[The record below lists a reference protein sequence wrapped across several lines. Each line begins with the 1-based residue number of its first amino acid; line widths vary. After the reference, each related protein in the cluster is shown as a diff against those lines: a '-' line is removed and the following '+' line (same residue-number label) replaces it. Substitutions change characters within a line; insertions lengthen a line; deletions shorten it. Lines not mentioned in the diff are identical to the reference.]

1 MRITAIGALALL
13 CAGCV
18 TTERVRFQPTA
29 QQEAVTRDGQSALV
43 SRKKNSIVM
52 VRPANREFSSGS
64 RPVFVVGMTNLTRS
78 PLEFRVSDIEAAQSV
93 NGQLAGLK
101 VITYEDLVSEERTR
115 QVAAAVLVGLAAG
128 ANAAAASRA
137 GYYSHNTTVYT
148 PRGTYTA
155 TTTGYSPAAAAIAQS
170 NATAQNEAMIG
181 ATIER
186 GQQNLAM
193 LEQAVMKTIRCSLE
207 SGTAAN
213 CICNRSPAQATAESS
228 IALP

>member
-1 MRITAIGALALL
+1 
-13 CAGCV
+13 
-18 TTERVRFQPTA
+18 
-29 QQEAVTRDGQSALV
+29 
-43 SRKKNSIVM
+43 
-52 VRPANREFSSGS
+52 
-64 RPVFVVGMTNLTRS
+64 
-78 PLEFRVSDIEAAQSV
+78 V

-101 VITYEDLVSEERTR
+101 VITYEELVSEERTR
-115 QVAAAVLVGLAAG
+115 QVAAAVLDGLAAG